1 MRLYNSSSVRTKYYF
16 ITFYEGYLF
25 LSSVAVM
32 DILLIMK
39 FGILL
44 FIHVGLLYSLS
55 KITSYYK
62 EPFFL
67 AKRIGPNIQG
77 LSLILIILL
86 GLIIIIISFFALE
99 KSLLTFYV
107 LNAAF
112 LSIWFLELAIV
123 TGKHFF
129 EPLFRDDLPKEI
141 SIFVGFI
148 LAINGEYFTLMFIYR
163 LFSSSAF

>member
-1 MRLYNSSSVRTKYYF
+1 
-16 ITFYEGYLF
+16 
-25 LSSVAVM
+25 M
-32 DILLIMK
+32 DILLITK

-44 FIHVGLLYSLS
+44 SIHVGLLFSLT
-55 KITSYYK
+55 KIAQYYN

-67 AKRIGPNIQG
+67 TKRLAPNIQDPP
-77 LSLILIILL
+77 LMLIISL
-86 GLIIIIISFFALE
+86 GLVIIIISFIALE
-99 KSLLTFYV
+99 KSKLTFYI

-123 TGKHFF
+123 TGKRFF

-148 LAINGEYFTLMFIYR
+148 LAINGGYFTLMFIYR